1 MQKEFDDFEQ
11 CIRDLREFVIKNTSD
26 WGSPNRLQLQ
36 LDHVTASDDLEE
48 LSESGKMLAKEQILT
63 QNAADDLTR
72 KVDHLA
78 GKLKNLNGRNS
89 EMIERMKNC
98 ITVLDDV
105 GFDMQK
111 LDAVFESVESRLNAF
126 VRSENVETAD
136 ADRIT
141 LEALLEDLNQ

>member
-1 MQKEFDDFEQ
+1 MYIEKRSSSRTLSLLNALTYRFE
-11 CIRDLREFVIKNTSD
+11 
-26 WGSPNRLQLQ
+26 
-36 LDHVTASDDLEE
+36 ASDDLEE

-63 QNAADDLTR
+63 QNAADDLTK
-72 KVDHLA
+72 KVDDLA
-78 GKLKNLNGRNS
+78 GKLKNLSGRNS